1 MTSPDWS
8 NLLDLYQA
16 TVCRGVLEY
25 LEQQMGRKTRRGV
38 YGAAV
43 VLWLMML
50 QRLQG
55 RTTLASAVQLRVHGA
70 AGTLAADC
78 RRVRQ
83 GRISSRTGGYCRAR
97 QKLPALLCQQ
107 VSQEMVERLR
117 ALLVPAGEAVTFV
130 LDGSSLELEHNRALV
145 TKYPPGRN
153 HHGAGHWP
161 MLRIVVAHDVE
172 TGLAQQ
178 PCWGPMYGTGAVSEQ
193 RLAEAVMDSL
203 PTGSRVIGDRNF
215 GVFSVAWAAQQ
226 RGLAVIVRLTD
237 VRAKKI
243 AGAISVA
250 GSYDVVWKTSRW
262 DRTHHAHLPERACVA
277 GRLVAAQVGRGK
289 SKQWL
294 YLFTTSPLSAAQVVA
309 LYGQRWN
316 IETDLRSLKR
326 TVHLHHLQAHS
337 QEMLEKEL
345 RMAISAYNLVRAVM
359 CMAAR
364 RNGLDPRQLSFTHVL
379 NVVDYAWPKLVQ
391 GSHSQQDQEFLNVLD
406 RATQGRLP
414 QRSKHRSF
422 PRTQWRRGGMVQF
435 RKAVK

>member
-130 LDGSSLELEHNRALV
+130 LDEREVATVTRSPFEHWWTLA
-145 TKYPPGRN
+145 PGM
-153 HHGAGHWP
+153 H
-161 MLRIVVAHDVE
+161 
-172 TGLAQQ
+172 T
-178 PCWGPMYGTGAVSEQ
+178 
-193 RLAEAVMDSL
+193 
-203 PTGSRVIGDRNF
+203 
-215 GVFSVAWAAQQ
+215 
-226 RGLAVIVRLTD
+226 
-237 VRAKKI
+237 
-243 AGAISVA
+243 
-250 GSYDVVWKTSRW
+250 
-262 DRTHHAHLPERACVA
+262 
-277 GRLVAAQVGRGK
+277 
-289 SKQWL
+289 
-294 YLFTTSPLSAAQVVA
+294 
-309 LYGQRWN
+309 
-316 IETDLRSLKR
+316 
-326 TVHLHHLQAHS
+326 LQARGWLAS
-337 QEMLEKEL
+337 GETITSEP
-345 RMAISAYNLVRAVM
+345 VT
-359 CMAAR
+359 
-364 RNGLDPRQLSFTHVL
+364 FTV
-379 NVVDYAWPKLVQ
+379 NP
-391 GSHSQQDQEFLNVLD
+391 
-406 RATQGRLP
+406 
-414 QRSKHRSF
+414 
-422 PRTQWRRGGMVQF
+422 
-435 RKAVK
+435 